1 MIVGSGTV
9 FPVDVDVRECVST
22 LKEAI
27 AKKKRREIQCD
38 PDELALY
45 AAKQPGGSAW
55 LATDDQRYTKDLTRL
70 KAGMVT
76 DRMRSLMRHELD
88 ATFDICD
95 YFNDGTPTRR
105 VIHVLVKLPSS
116 SSSAGR
122 TTERKRIRL
131 RKQRFNVVLAKDNQ
145 SSRK

>member
-1 MIVGSGTV
+1 M

-38 PDELALY
+38 PDELTLY

-55 LATDDQRYTKDLTRL
+55 LATDDHRYTKDLTRL

-88 ATFDICD
+88 ATFDISD
-95 YFNDGTPTRR
+95 YFNDETPKRR

-116 SSSAGR
+116 SAR
-122 TTERKRIRL
+122 TTERKRIRS
-131 RKQRFNVVLAKDNQ
+131 RKQRFNGVFAKDIQ
-145 SSRK
+145 TSRK

>member
-1 MIVGSGTV
+1 MGSGTV

-38 PDELALY
+38 PDELTLY

-55 LATDDQRYTKDLTRL
+55 LATDDHRYTKDLTRL

-88 ATFDICD
+88 STFDISD
-95 YFNDGTPTRR
+95 YFSDETPKRR

-116 SSSAGR
+116 SSSGR
-122 TTERKRIRL
+122 ATERKRIRS
-131 RKQRFNVVLAKDNQ
+131 RMQRFNVVFAKDNQ
-145 SSRK
+145 TSRK